1 MNSKK
6 LMQRVERLEA
16 KAAERQHDPR
26 PPTVAELRAALPG
39 LTEDEATELAGML
52 ARPIERLDGF
62 ELCRLMFLHRAVGPS
77 AQDAPAS
84 ECGNELGGRFNQ
96 HSSRACYR
104 RHLGEP
110 VPGRDYPVDALGLLT
125 EHERRRL
132 DEIKT
137 ANPGIDIRE
146 LLRQAMAS
154 RDGKVTESLSF
165 MGSPGS
171 GTYQLQHLLA
181 KAWHRYR
188 TGGLPAATVSDLTH
202 KGE

>member
-1 MNSKK
+1 MTQRK
-6 LMQRVERLEA
+6 LQRRVAALEA

-26 PPTVAELRAALPG
+26 PPTVAELPG
-39 LTEDEATELAGML
+39 LHPDEANELAGML

-84 ECGNELGGRFNQ
+84 ECGDELGHPFNQ
-96 HSSRACYR
+96 CTSRACYR
-104 RHLGEP
+104 AHLGDP
-110 VPGRDYPVDALGLLT
+110 VPGTDCPADPLSLLT
-125 EHERRRL
+125 EGERQRL
-132 DEIKT
+132 AKISTE
-137 ANPGIDIRE
+137 NPATDVRV
-146 LLRQAMAS
+146 LLQQAMAS